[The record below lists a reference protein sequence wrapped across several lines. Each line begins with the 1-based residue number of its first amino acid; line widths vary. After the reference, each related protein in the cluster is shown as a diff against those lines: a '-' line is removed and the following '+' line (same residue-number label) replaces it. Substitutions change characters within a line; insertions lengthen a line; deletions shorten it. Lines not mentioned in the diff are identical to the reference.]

1 MSVRRAD
8 LHLACGLRNDRPVS
22 VNGAGIRE
30 CHCGPGIFNR
40 PDTTTAPCVPSTTD
54 PNISVCDCVV
64 VNGYSIGFK
73 SCTDR
78 AQLGTKVWSTFSTVN
93 VKP

>member
-40 PDTTTAPCVPSTTD
+40 VGAAQAG
-54 PNISVCDCVV
+54 IEFRK
-64 VNGYSIGFK
+64 SIG
-73 SCTDR
+73 
-78 AQLGTKVWSTFSTVN
+78 
-93 VKP
+93 

>member
-40 PDTTTAPCVPSTTD
+40 PDTAVAQPCQFASIEFVAVEWCAAGVSPRRGSGATGRPEAKALPIID
-54 PNISVCDCVV
+54 P
-64 VNGYSIGFK
+64 
-73 SCTDR
+73 
-78 AQLGTKVWSTFSTVN
+78 
-93 VKP
+93 

>member
-8 LHLACGLRNDRPVS
+8 LYLACGLRNDRPVS

-40 PDTTTAPCVPSTTD
+40 PDTAVAQPCQFASIVFVAASGAPPASVPRRGSGATGRPEAKALPIID
-54 PNISVCDCVV
+54 P
-64 VNGYSIGFK
+64 
-73 SCTDR
+73 
-78 AQLGTKVWSTFSTVN
+78 
-93 VKP
+93 

>member
-8 LHLACGLRNDRPVS
+8 LYLACGLRNDRPVS

-40 PDTTTAPCVPSTTD
+40 PDTAVAQAAVIAVPD
-54 PNISVCDCVV
+54 
-64 VNGYSIGFK
+64 
-73 SCTDR
+73 DR
-78 AQLGTKVWSTFSTVN
+78 CGVDDLVA
-93 VKP
+93 